1 MIFLLDPSKKV
12 VALDGITKVCFKFI
26 NTAGYPQ

>member
-12 VALDGITKVCFKFI
+12 VELDGITTICFKFI
-26 NTAGYPQ
+26 NTAGYPE